1 MNDDEDDSDDV
12 GGDTAAGDAG
22 AGDMLLSDS
31 GHHLPA
37 QVSQVTHE

>member
-1 MNDDEDDSDDV
+1 MNDEEDVSDV

-22 AGDMLLSDS
+22 PGDMLLSDS

-37 QVSQVTHE
+37 PVSQVTHE